1 MAKLDF
7 STATPEQIEEI
18 KVLISTGDLD
28 LQAKKNFFYVD
39 QGRNTTLS
47 DNDLIIIAALEDD
60 DYGHAWWVEQMLAL
74 EAEKA
79 AQPKAD
85 TCAA

>member
-7 STATPEQIEEI
+7 STATPAQIEEM
-18 KVLISTGDLD
+18 KALVKSGDID
-28 LQAKKNFFYVD
+28 LVAKRNFFALD
-39 QGRNTTLS
+39 QNRNTTLS
-47 DNDLIIIAALEDD
+47 DNDLLIIAALEDD

>member
-1 MAKLDF
+1 MSKLDF
-7 STATPEQIEEI
+7 KSATSSQIEEI
-18 KVLISTGDLD
+18 KALVESGDLD

-79 AQPKAD
+79 AAPV
-85 TCAA
+85 AAE